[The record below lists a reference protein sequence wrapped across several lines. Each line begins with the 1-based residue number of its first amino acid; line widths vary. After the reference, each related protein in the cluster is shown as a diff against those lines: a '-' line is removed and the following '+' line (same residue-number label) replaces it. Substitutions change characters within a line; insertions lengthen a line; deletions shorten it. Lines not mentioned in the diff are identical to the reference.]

1 MSFSASAN
9 VDDDT
14 SGPTGRSKTG
24 DIIADLFGGS
34 GSTLI
39 ACERRGRSARL
50 MEIDPKY
57 ADCIVR
63 RFQAYSGKNAVLE
76 GDGRSFHAIAQERS
90 RNRHESSVAAA
101 RSRKS
106 KG

>member
-1 MSFSASAN
+1 
-9 VDDDT
+9 
-14 SGPTGRSKTG
+14 
-24 DIIADLFGGS
+24 
-34 GSTLI
+34 
-39 ACERRGRSARL
+39 

-90 RNRHESSVAAA
+90 EESA
-101 RSRKS
+101 
-106 KG
+106 